1 MGQKWIQIL
10 VILVFYQQMASG
22 ADIKAKEGDKV
33 EIKCVPAQMSSMVMW
48 FRVVDSS
55 NMEYIGSFDINGNS
69 KGGTSLSTIFSNEK
83 MSKNIL
89 TLKSFG
95 KSKDSGLY
103 VCATLV
109 KNILEFGEP
118 TQLSGVEV
126 TAPPKAI
133 TTKPT
138 VPTTTTACVCNNHK
152 QGGKSDM
159 FCSLIIL
166 GPLAGGCGL
175 LLLLLI
181 ITTLYCN
188 HTRTRRCPHHYKRKP
203 RTMPPGKQLM
213 TNRHV

>member
-1 MGQKWIQIL
+1 MDQKWIQIL

-22 ADIKAKEGDKV
+22 ADKKAKDGDEV
-33 EIKCVPAQMSSMVMW
+33 EIKCAPTQTSSMVMW
-48 FRVVDSS
+48 FRVLDNSD
-55 NMEYIGSFDINGNS
+55 MDYIASFDINGNLKS
-69 KGGTSLSTIFSNEK
+69 GTSLKTVFNNNNMK
-83 MSKNIL
+83 KNIL
-89 TLKSFG
+89 TLKSFS
-95 KSKDSGLY
+95 KSRDSGLY
-103 VCATLV
+103 CCATLV
-109 KNILEFGEP
+109 KNVLVFGE
-118 TQLSGVEV
+118 TTRLSGVEV
-126 TAPPKAI
+126 PTRPQDI

-138 VPTTTTACVCNNHK
+138 LPTTTKACVCNK

-159 FCSLIIL
+159 FCSPIIL

-181 ITTLYCN
+181 IITFYCN

>member
-22 ADIKAKEGDKV
+22 AEIKAKEGDKV

-48 FRVVDSS
+48 FRVLDSS
-55 NMEYIGSFDINGNS
+55 NMEYIGSFDIKGNL
-69 KGGTSLSTIFSNEK
+69 KIGTSLSKIFSNEK
-83 MSKNIL
+83 MISNIL
-89 TLKSFG
+89 TLKSFS

-103 VCATLV
+103 ICATLV

-118 TQLSGVEV
+118 TQLSGV

-175 LLLLLI
+175 LVLLLI

-188 HTRTRRCPHHYKRKP
+188 RRP